1 MGRMSGYS
9 LTVLYMADVLWQVNW
24 RLEEL
29 ASSRREVEHV
39 GLDEFLV
46 RIVSLT
52 IQTALR

>member
-1 MGRMSGYS
+1 MSGYS
-9 LTVLYMADVLWQVNW
+9 LTVLYMPDVLWQVNW